1 VRNIV
6 RRSVALFL
14 MAGCLLAAGC
24 FDRTAEW
31 ALADISGWD
40 LTACWGG
47 MGTCYE
53 LFVDNQEN
61 ILGGQSAIDA
71 LFP

>member
-1 VRNIV
+1 VRSIL
-6 RRSVALFL
+6 RRSVVLCL
-14 MAGCLLAAGC
+14 MGGCLLATGC
-24 FDRTAEW
+24 LDRTAER

-47 MGTCYE
+47 IGTCYE
-53 LFVDNQEN
+53 LFMDNQEN